1 MTSTM
6 SYKSVPVSTVV
17 IADGFNVRTAEEV
30 KDGIDTL
37 VASINHIGLKTPIVV
52 KPLKGGRYQV
62 INGHRRLTA
71 INLINEE
78 RPDTWV
84 NIPVLIAKDLSDEAA
99 IEMML
104 GDAESKPL
112 SAMALAEAVERLS
125 KFGGL
130 SAAQIAEK
138 IGKSEVYVGKLR
150 TLAAVVKSEPEI
162 KDLITSGAVAPT
174 EVIKVATEEKRNAEG
189 DITEAAKATATRVK
203 AGIKAAKESGK
214 GKATAKTLT
223 PVSPEPKPVPRSTMK
238 DVLESAVTT
247 IDNAVAELDAGNA
260 VDVSSLR
267 YVLEEAFR
275 VGVKAFNNRANLD
288 YQRLRI
294 EYGDSMGK

>member
-1 MTSTM
+1 MTATM
-6 SYKSVPVSTVV
+6 SYKSVPVDTIL

-30 KDGIDTL
+30 KDGINTL
-37 VASINHIGLKTPIVV
+37 VASISHIGLKTPIVV

-62 INGHRRLTA
+62 VNGHRRMTA
-71 INLINEE
+71 INLINESK
-78 RPDTWV
+78 PGTWINV
-84 NIPVLIAKDLSDEAA
+84 PVLIAKDLSEEAA

-112 SAMALAEAVERLS
+112 SALALSEAVERLS
-125 KFGGL
+125 KFGGM

-150 TLAAVVKSEPEI
+150 TFAAVVKSEPEI
-162 KDLITSGAVAPT
+162 KDLITSGEVAPT
-174 EVIKVATEEKRNAEG
+174 EVINIATQEKRANEG
-189 DITEAAKATATRVK
+189 DITEAAKATAKRVK
-203 AGIKAAKESGK
+203 DGIKAAKESGK
-214 GKATAKTLT
+214 AKATAKTLA
-223 PVSPEPKPVPRSTMK
+223 PAPAEPKVARSTLK
-238 DVLESAVTT
+238 DVLEAAVIT
-247 IDNAVAELDAGNA
+247 IDDAIGDAESGKP

-275 VGVKAFNNRANLD
+275 VGVKSFNNRANLD

-294 EYGDSMGK
+294 EFGDSMGR